1 LRPGFGNVCSN
12 NNHLI
17 TNTQPIKDVNCGIF
31 NDFHGHFVILS
42 RFTGNVI
49 DMPMFFVANVYNL
62 ALFEYL
68 QTKDH
73 LPLNLRIGFGW
84 INHSNWP

>member
-1 LRPGFGNVCSN
+1 M
-12 NNHLI
+12 
-17 TNTQPIKDVNCGIF
+17 
-31 NDFHGHFVILS
+31 ILS